1 MSLHQT
7 KLINKLYKKFE
18 LRCKSKT
25 YKTPMLPGSGVIRV
39 KEESE
44 LLSEMDQHLYR
55 SGVGT
60 LLYLI
65 KHSRPDICNG
75 VRELSKVMDRGNSAH
90 FEEMLRVVDENGDGA
105 IGIDEFLKAKL
116 KMENEHEIKK

>member
-1 MSLHQT
+1 
-7 KLINKLYKKFE
+7 
-18 LRCKSKT
+18 
-25 YKTPMLPGSGVIRV
+25 
-39 KEESE
+39 
-44 LLSEMDQHLYR
+44 MDQHLYR

-90 FEEMLRVVDENGDGA
+90 FEEMLRVVKYVYDTKELSL
-105 IGIDEFLKAKL
+105 ELKL
-116 KMENEHEIKK
+116 KVSKIWELVTFSDSDWGGDKDDRKSINGYGIFLWDAL